1 MYDYNNFLNIK
12 RSSKKAVPLHVMEAL
27 GARGGIAPTHSR
39 PRH

>member
-1 MYDYNNFLNIK
+1 MEWIIIQDFMEVK
-12 RSSKKAVPLHVMEAL
+12 GKAVPLNAIEAL